1 MPELGD
7 LYHQVPLA
15 KTDLSL
21 QTEQNWH
28 SKLNIERSET
38 HHKSN
43 FVKSL
48 EEAEENKN
56 DEEKDICEE
65 NDGKISISDTQ
76 KLDQEVKL
84 WSDFLRSRFHPKT
97 NVVMGKSSLIK
108 IIVEVF
114 V

>member
-48 EEAEENKN
+48 EEAEENRN
-56 DEEKDICEE
+56 EEKDICEE

>member
-48 EEAEENKN
+48 EEAEENRN
-56 DEEKDICEE
+56 EEKDICEE

-108 IIVEVF
+108 IIVKVF